1 MKRMRPSVTKRFFSA
16 VLSAAVTTA
25 AFVNMMPVVM
35 AAQATTTDKL
45 NIRSGP
51 GTSYEIVKTIDKGT
65 AVETLDSGSSGWY
78 KIKLAD
84 GTQGYCSSQYLQVL
98 SSGSSSSS
106 GSSASAN
113 TSGSSS
119 TYGTLTLDTRS
130 YTMAPGNIY
139 DFRAKVEG
147 MGLTQADVNVY
158 SSRTGIAT
166 VTRVAGTDKYR
177 VTAKGEGVCYVV
189 AEVAGVHASIK
200 ITVQKGVKAWG
211 ESTRSISLLGDHPD
225 RPSGGDTPSGGQ
237 TSAITLDTKSYQFAS
252 VGKVYQFLAKGIAS
266 GSSPTVTSS
275 NPSVVSV
282 SLKNANDPRGY
293 LYEIK
298 AVSAGSAVITV
309 SSGSASAQLT
319 ATVPGSGGS
328 GGQTGAI
335 TLDTKSYQFASVGK
349 VYQFLAKGIASGS
362 SPTVT
367 SSNPSAV
374 SVSLKS
380 ANDPRGYLYEIKAV
394 SAGSAVITVSSGSA
408 SAQLTATVPGSGG
421 SGGQTSAFTLD
432 TSSYAFSS
440 VGSVYQFL
448 AKGIAS
454 GSSPTATSSD
464 SSVVSVSLKNANDSR
479 GYLYEIKA
487 VSAGSAVI
495 TVTSGSFTAFL
506 TATVSDFGGS
516 GGGST
521 EITGARTTTDVNL
534 RSEPNTNCSVL
545 VTLSPGVVV
554 TVLDTTSYPDWT
566 KVRTA
571 DGKVGYLYN
580 DYIEYLYG
588 NDGTQVSGLTLS
600 HTSGTIPK
608 GKSYYVK
615 ASVSPTGTAVTWTSS
630 NTNVATV
637 SNGFIYGNQ
646 PGSAVITAKAG
657 SKTATCNVTVTAAD
671 PVKTAYTT
679 PNVAGIGQQ
688 VELVAV
694 TDNTRSS
701 VRFVVSMNDGTTK
714 TLDVGNYTT
723 ENSTNGNLAPNY
735 TRVWKTAVTFS
746 SPGTYQVA
754 VYSSTGGSS
763 YSSTG
768 ATTSSFVVSTQEKTS
783 STREN
788 RRVSDEMLALI
799 GKWEGYSAAVY
810 PDTLANNIPT
820 IGYGQTFGA
829 GALFYNNQTKTEAW
843 AQLLNSVNGSYTQAV
858 NTFLA
863 NNNIKANQQN
873 FDAMVSFS
881 YNVGAGYWS
890 GSSAFDIREIML
902 NSVVPPTIPAGGL
915 SASATLNFDLF
926 PSASSGGGRLTEVA
940 ASTSLQ
946 VLQTTVDASTKSVWY
961 QVQTPD
967 GTVGWARSGA
977 IRFSNAASMQR
988 DLSYTDAYAMA
999 TEWLR
1004 WNQAG
1009 GKVYAGL
1016 VYRRLGETKVFSF
1029 GNYTEADSANANYK
1043 KNTYGYT
1050 YPVSAQ
1056 PYEQ

>member
-106 GSSASAN
+106 GSSASAS

-275 NPSVVSV
+275 NPSAVSV

-328 GGQTGAI
+328 GGQTG
-335 TLDTKSYQFASVGK
+335 
-349 VYQFLAKGIASGS
+349 
-362 SPTVT
+362 
-367 SSNPSAV
+367 
-374 SVSLKS
+374 
-380 ANDPRGYLYEIKAV
+380 
-394 SAGSAVITVSSGSA
+394 
-408 SAQLTATVPGSGG
+408 
-421 SGGQTSAFTLD
+421 AFTLD

-506 TATVSDFGGS
+506 TATVSDSGGS

-566 KVRTA
+566 KVRTS

-723 ENSTNGNLAPNY
+723 ENSTNGDLAPNY

-768 ATTSSFVVSTQEKTS
+768 ATTSSFVVSTQEKIS

-890 GSSAFDIREIML
+890 GTSAFDIREIML
-902 NSVVPPTIPAGGL
+902 NSVVPPTVPAGGL

-926 PSASSGGGRLTEVA
+926 PSASSAGGRLTEVV

-946 VLQTTVDASTKSVWY
+946 VLSTSVDASTKSVWY

-988 DLSYTDAYAMA
+988 DLCYTDAYAIA

>member
-275 NPSVVSV
+275 NPS
-282 SLKNANDPRGY
+282 
-293 LYEIK
+293 
-298 AVSAGSAVITV
+298 
-309 SSGSASAQLT
+309 
-319 ATVPGSGGS
+319 
-328 GGQTGAI
+328 
-335 TLDTKSYQFASVGK
+335 
-349 VYQFLAKGIASGS
+349 
-362 SPTVT
+362 
-367 SSNPSAV
+367 AV

-464 SSVVSVSLKNANDSR
+464 SSVVSVSL
-479 GYLYEIKA
+479 
-487 VSAGSAVI
+487 
-495 TVTSGSFTAFL
+495 
-506 TATVSDFGGS
+506 TATVSDSGGS

-554 TVLDTTSYPDWT
+554 TVLDTASYPDWT

-788 RRVSDEMLALI
+788 RRVSRTSTR
-799 GKWEGYSAAVY
+799 W
-810 PDTLANNIPT
+810 
-820 IGYGQTFGA
+820 
-829 GALFYNNQTKTEAW
+829 
-843 AQLLNSVNGSYTQAV
+843 
-858 NTFLA
+858 
-863 NNNIKANQQN
+863 
-873 FDAMVSFS
+873 
-881 YNVGAGYWS
+881 
-890 GSSAFDIREIML
+890 
-902 NSVVPPTIPAGGL
+902 
-915 SASATLNFDLF
+915 SASRTTWGRATGAA
-926 PSASSGGGRLTEVA
+926 PARLI
-940 ASTSLQ
+940 S
-946 VLQTTVDASTKSVWY
+946 
-961 QVQTPD
+961 
-967 GTVGWARSGA
+967 ARSC
-977 IRFSNAASMQR
+977 
-988 DLSYTDAYAMA
+988 
-999 TEWLR
+999 
-1004 WNQAG
+1004 
-1009 GKVYAGL
+1009 
-1016 VYRRLGETKVFSF
+1016 
-1029 GNYTEADSANANYK
+1029 
-1043 KNTYGYT
+1043 
-1050 YPVSAQ
+1050 
-1056 PYEQ
+1056 